1 MHTIYIRFYEEL
13 NDLLPE
19 EKKKIRFE
27 HHYIDRTSVKD
38 LIESLGV
45 PHTEIDLILVN
56 GESVGFDYVIN
67 DKDNISVYPV
77 FESFEIKEVQHLRAK
92 PLRRP
97 KFIADIH
104 LGKLTRYLRMLGQ
117 DVIYKNNLN
126 DEEIIKISFKEQRT
140 ILTMSK
146 NLLKRNEITHGYLV
160 RNFDTEKQVIEI
172 VKRFQL
178 KNQLKEFTR
187 CLECNSLLNS
197 VEKGEIVFRLPQKV
211 DEFQNEFFICKNC
224 DKIYWKG
231 THFDRMKSLIQKI
244 KNDL

>member
-13 NDLLPE
+13 NDLLPD

-27 HHYIDRTSVKD
+27 HHYLDRTSVKD
-38 LIESLGV
+38 LIESLGI

-56 GESVGFDYVIN
+56 GKSVGFDYIIN
-67 DKDNISVYPV
+67 DEDDISVYPV
-77 FESFEIKEVQHLRAK
+77 FESFDIKDVQHLRAE
-92 PLRRP
+92 PLREPR
-97 KFIADIH
+97 FIADVH
-104 LGKLTRYLRMLGQ
+104 LGRLIRYLRMLGQ
-117 DVIYKNNLN
+117 DVYYKSNLN
-126 DEEIIKISFKEQRT
+126 KEEVVKLSLDEKRT
-140 ILTMSK
+140 ILTMDK
-146 NLLKRNEITHGYLV
+146 NLLKRNEVTHGYLV
-160 RNFDTEKQVIEI
+160 RNSDTEKQVIEI

-187 CLECNSLLNS
+187 CLGCNSLLRR
-197 VEKGEIVFRLPQKV
+197 VEKGEIEFRLPQKV
-211 DEFQNEFFICKNC
+211 KQNQNEFYICKNC

>member
-13 NDLLPE
+13 NDLLPD

-27 HHYIDRTSVKD
+27 HHYLDRTSVKD
-38 LIESLGV
+38 LIESLGI

-56 GESVGFDYVIN
+56 GKSVGFDYIIN
-67 DKDNISVYPV
+67 DEDDISVYPV
-77 FESFEIKEVQHLRAK
+77 FESFDIKDVQHLRAE
-92 PLRRP
+92 PLREPR
-97 KFIADIH
+97 FIADVH
-104 LGKLTRYLRMLGQ
+104 LGRLIRYLRMLGQ
-117 DVIYKNNLN
+117 DVYYKSNLN
-126 DEEIIKISFKEQRT
+126 KEEVVKLSLDEKRT
-140 ILTMSK
+140 ILTMDK

-160 RNFDTEKQVIEI
+160 RNSDTEKQVIEI

-187 CLECNSLLNS
+187 CLGCNSLLRR
-197 VEKGEIVFRLPQKV
+197 VEKGEIEFRLPQKV
-211 DEFQNEFFICKNC
+211 KENQNEFYICKNC

>member
-13 NDLLPE
+13 NDLLPD

-27 HHYIDRTSVKD
+27 HHYLDRTSVKD
-38 LIESLGV
+38 LIESLGI

-56 GESVGFDYVIN
+56 GKSVGFDYIIN
-67 DKDNISVYPV
+67 DEDDISVYPV
-77 FESFEIKEVQHLRAK
+77 FESFDIKDVQHLRAE
-92 PLRRP
+92 PLREPR
-97 KFIADIH
+97 FIADVH
-104 LGKLTRYLRMLGQ
+104 LGRLIRYLRMLGQ
-117 DVIYKNNLN
+117 DVYYKSNLN
-126 DEEIIKISFKEQRT
+126 KEEVVKLSLDEKRT
-140 ILTMSK
+140 ILTMDK

-160 RNFDTEKQVIEI
+160 RNSDTEKQVIEI

-187 CLECNSLLNS
+187 CLGCNSLLRK
-197 VEKGEIVFRLPQKV
+197 VEKGEIEFRLPQKV
-211 DEFQNEFFICKNC
+211 KEYQNEFYICKNC

>member
-13 NDLLPE
+13 NDLLPD

-27 HHYIDRTSVKD
+27 HHYLDRTSVKD
-38 LIESLGV
+38 LIESLGI

-56 GESVGFDYVIN
+56 GKSVGFDYIIN
-67 DKDNISVYPV
+67 DRDDISVYPV
-77 FESFEIKEVQHLRAK
+77 FESLDIKDVQHLRAE
-92 PLRRP
+92 PLREPR
-97 KFIADIH
+97 FIADVH
-104 LGKLTRYLRMLGQ
+104 LGRLVRYLRMLGQ
-117 DVIYKNNLN
+117 DVYYKSNLN
-126 DEEIIKISFKEQRT
+126 KEGVVKLSLDEQRT
-140 ILTMSK
+140 ILTMDK

-160 RNFDTEKQVIEI
+160 RNSDPEKQVIEI

-187 CLECNSLLNS
+187 CLGCNSLLRR
-197 VEKGEIVFRLPQKV
+197 VEKGEIEFRLPQKV
-211 DEFQNEFFICKNC
+211 KENQNEFYICKNC

-244 KNDL
+244 KNNL

>member
-13 NDLLPE
+13 NDLLPD

-27 HHYIDRTSVKD
+27 HHYLDRTSVKD
-38 LIESLGV
+38 LIESLGI

-56 GESVGFDYVIN
+56 GKSVGFDYIIN
-67 DKDNISVYPV
+67 DEDDISVYPV
-77 FESFEIKEVQHLRAK
+77 FESIDIKDVQHLRAE
-92 PLRRP
+92 PLREPR
-97 KFIADIH
+97 FIADVH
-104 LGKLTRYLRMLGQ
+104 LGRLVRYLRMLGQ
-117 DVIYKNNLN
+117 DVYYKSNLN
-126 DEEIIKISFKEQRT
+126 KEEVVKLSLDEKRT
-140 ILTMSK
+140 ILTMDK
-146 NLLKRNEITHGYLV
+146 NLLKRNEVTHGYLV
-160 RNFDTEKQVIEI
+160 RNSDPEKQVIEI

-187 CLECNSLLNS
+187 CLGCNSLLRR
-197 VEKGEIVFRLPQKV
+197 VEKGEIEFRLPQKV
-211 DEFQNEFFICKNC
+211 KQNQNEFYICKNC

>member
-13 NDLLPE
+13 NDLLPD

-27 HHYIDRTSVKD
+27 HHYLDRTSVKD
-38 LIESLGV
+38 LIESLGI

-56 GESVGFDYVIN
+56 GKSVGFDYIIN
-67 DKDNISVYPV
+67 DEDDISVYPV
-77 FESFEIKEVQHLRAK
+77 FESIDIKDVQHLRAE
-92 PLRRP
+92 PLREPR
-97 KFIADIH
+97 FIADVH
-104 LGKLTRYLRMLGQ
+104 LGRLIRYLRMLGQ
-117 DVIYKNNLN
+117 DVYYKSNLN
-126 DEEIIKISFKEQRT
+126 KEEVVKLSLDEQRT
-140 ILTMSK
+140 ILTMGRD
-146 NLLKRNEITHGYLV
+146 LLKRNEITHSYLV
-160 RNFDTEKQVIEI
+160 RNSDPEKQVIEI

-187 CLECNSLLNS
+187 CLGCNSLLRK
-197 VEKGEIVFRLPQKV
+197 VEKGEIEFRLPQKV
-211 DEFQNEFFICKNC
+211 KQNQNEFYICKNC

>member
-1 MHTIYIRFYEEL
+1 MHTIYVRFYEEL
-13 NDLLPE
+13 NDLLPD

-27 HHYIDRTSVKD
+27 HHYLDRTSVKD
-38 LIESLGV
+38 LIESLGI

-56 GESVGFDYVIN
+56 GKSVGFDYIIN
-67 DKDNISVYPV
+67 DEDDISVYPV
-77 FESFEIKEVQHLRAK
+77 FESLDIKDVQHLRAE
-92 PLRRP
+92 PLREPR
-97 KFIADIH
+97 FIADVH
-104 LGKLTRYLRMLGQ
+104 LGRLVRYLRMLGQ
-117 DVIYKNNLN
+117 DVYYKSNLN
-126 DEEIIKISFKEQRT
+126 KEELVKLSLDEQRT
-140 ILTMSK
+140 ILTMDK

-160 RNFDTEKQVIEI
+160 RNSDPEKQVIEI

-187 CLECNSLLNS
+187 CLGCNLLLRR
-197 VEKGEIVFRLPQKV
+197 VEKGEIEFRLPQKV
-211 DEFQNEFFICKNC
+211 KKNQNEFYICKNC